1 MAPPAVVA
9 AVAPHVGIPSVVAAG
24 ATLIGA
30 GLDTRQQ
37 ANRALAESPAGY
49 LHGLGRGLSPHRC
62 ADLVNSMFIRR

>member
-49 LHGLGRGLSPHRC
+49 LHGLERGLSPHRC